1 MSRAISSRKGFT
13 LIELLVVIAII
24 GVLVGLMM
32 GAVQKV
38 REAANNI
45 SSVNNMRNLGL
56 AITNC
61 ATQNKERL
69 PPGFGSF
76 RGGPPVT
83 AFFNLLPYLDN
94 DVQYRQGMIQIGAAF
109 VANGLV
115 DPGNPSVGLLYD
127 PSYYP
132 LMMSANGPKASY
144 FATTALEPI
153 FRGKVLK
160 VLNSPSDIST
170 TGLEPVSSYALNGE
184 LFPGGSPNDGG
195 TAVANGVTLIRD
207 FSGAV
212 TGFGG
217 PPVIR
222 FPTDLANGGSN
233 TMVAVEK
240 SGNTTTNK
248 RVWFGELGGGGTVA
262 KVGVHLGTLF
272 PVQLR
277 PGKSVSDDR
286 YIQSFTSG
294 GFNSLMGDGSARNVS
309 PNISATT
316 FTTVT
321 RFDFPGSNFADW
333 D

>member
-94 DVQYRQGMIQIGAAF
+94 DVQYRDGMTRISAAF
-109 VANGLV
+109 GGL
-115 DPGNPSVGLLYD
+115 PLFD

-132 LMMSANGPKASY
+132 LPMSASGQTASST
-144 FATTALEPI
+144 ATTVLKGI
-153 FRGKVLK
+153 FDGKVLK

-294 GFNSLMGDGSARNVS
+294 GFNSLMGDGSVRNVS

>member
-94 DVQYRQGMIQIGAAF
+94 DVQYRQGMQAIGVLPF
-109 VANGLV
+109 
-115 DPGNPSVGLLYD
+115 D
-127 PSYYP
+127 PSLP
-132 LMMSANGPKASY
+132 LSTIWQTAS
-144 FATTALEPI
+144 FTATTALEPI

-195 TAVANGVTLIRD
+195 SGFANGVTNL
-207 FSGAV
+207 GAL
-212 TGFGG
+212 
-217 PPVIR
+217 PVIR

-240 SGNTTTNK
+240 SGNTTTNQ
-248 RVWFGELGGGGTVA
+248 RIWYGYAPPTGGGGTMA

-294 GFNSLMGDGSARNVS
+294 GFNSLMGDGSVRNVS

>member
-45 SSVNNMRNLGL
+45 SSVNNMRNIGL

-61 ATQNKERL
+61 TTQNKERL

-94 DVQYRQGMIQIGAAF
+94 DVQYRQGMIQISVAF
-109 VANGLV
+109 VAAGLV

-127 PSYYP
+127 PSYYS
-132 LMMSANGPKASY
+132 LVMSANGPKASST
-144 FATTALEPI
+144 ATLALANL
-153 FRGKVLK
+153 FGGKVLK

-170 TGLEPVSSYALNGE
+170 TGLEAVSSYALNGE

-195 TAVANGVTLIRD
+195 SGVANGVTNL
-207 FSGAV
+207 GAL
-212 TGFGG
+212 
-217 PPVIR
+217 PVIR
-222 FPTDLANGGSN
+222 FPTDMVNGGSN

-240 SGNTTTNK
+240 SGNTTTNQ
-248 RVWFGELGGGGTVA
+248 RIWYGEAVPGGTKA

-277 PGKSVSDDR
+277 PGKNLSQDL

-294 GFNSLMGDGSARNVS
+294 GFNSLMGDGSVRNVS

>member
-61 ATQNKERL
+61 TTQNKERL

-94 DVQYRQGMIQIGAAF
+94 DVQYRQGMIQIGVAF
-109 VANGLV
+109 VAAGLV

-127 PSYYP
+127 PSYYS
-132 LMMSANGPKASY
+132 LVMSANGPKASST
-144 FATTALEPI
+144 ATLALANL
-153 FRGKVLK
+153 FGGKVLK

-170 TGLEPVSSYALNGE
+170 TGLEAVSSYALNGE

-195 TAVANGVTLIRD
+195 SGFANGVTNL
-207 FSGAV
+207 GAL
-212 TGFGG
+212 
-217 PPVIR
+217 PVIR

-240 SGNTTTNK
+240 SGNTTTNQ
-248 RVWFGELGGGGTVA
+248 RIWYGYAPPTGGGGTMA

-294 GFNSLMGDGSARNVS
+294 GFNSLMGDGSVRNVS

>member
-1 MSRAISSRKGFT
+1 MSRIKSSRKGFT

-45 SSVNNMRNLGL
+45 SSVNNMRNIGL
-56 AITNC
+56 ALTNC
-61 ATQNKERL
+61 TTQNKERL

-76 RGGPPVT
+76 RGGPPVS

-94 DVQYRQGMIQIGAAF
+94 DVQYRQGMVAISQAYVAA
-109 VANGLV
+109 GLV
-115 DPGNPSVGLLYD
+115 DPGNPSVGLLFD
-127 PSYYP
+127 TSYYP
-132 LMMSANGPKASY
+132 LAIASNGPLAS
-144 FATTALEPI
+144 TTATGALAAL
-153 FRGKVLK
+153 FGTKVLK

-170 TGLEPVSSYALNGE
+170 NGLEPVSSYALNGV
-184 LFPGGSPNDGG
+184 LFPGGSPNDGTTG
-195 TAVANGVTLIRD
+195 VASGVNSLGGLPAIRY
-207 FSGAV
+207 
-212 TGFGG
+212 
-217 PPVIR
+217 
-222 FPTDLANGGSN
+222 PTDMVNGGSN

-248 RVWFGELGGGGTVA
+248 RVWFGEATAGGTVA
-262 KVGVHLGTLF
+262 KVGVHPGSLF

-277 PGKSVSDDR
+277 PGKNLSQDL
-286 YIQSFTSG
+286 YIQAFTSG
-294 GFNSLMGDGSARNVS
+294 GFNSLMGDGSVRNIS

-316 FTTVT
+316 FNTVT
-321 RFDFPGSNFADW
+321 RFDTPGSNFADW

>member
-1 MSRAISSRKGFT
+1 MSRNRTSRRGFT

-45 SSVNNMRNLGL
+45 SSVNNMRNIGL

-61 ATQNKERL
+61 TTQNKERL

-94 DVQYRQGMIQIGAAF
+94 DVQYRQGMVAISAAY
-109 VANGLV
+109 VAAGLV
-115 DPGNPSVGLLYD
+115 DPGNPTVGLLYD

-132 LMMSANGPKASY
+132 LTTNVNGPKASST
-144 FATTALEPI
+144 ATGALAPL
-153 FRGKVLK
+153 FGTKVLR

-170 TGLEPVSSYALNGE
+170 TGQEPVSSYAFNGE
-184 LFPGGSPNDGG
+184 LFPGGSPNDGTTG
-195 TAVANGVTLIRD
+195 LAAGVNAI
-207 FSGAV
+207 GAL
-212 TGFGG
+212 
-217 PPVIR
+217 PAIR
-222 FPTDLANGGSN
+222 FPTDMVNGGSN
-233 TMVAVEK
+233 TMVALEK

-248 RVWFGELGGGGTVA
+248 RVWFGEANASGTMA
-262 KVGVHLGTLF
+262 KVGVHVGTQF

-277 PGKSVSDDR
+277 PGKLLSQDL
-286 YIQSFTSG
+286 YIQAFTSG
-294 GFNSLMGDGSARNVS
+294 GFNSLMGDGSVRGIS

-316 FTTVT
+316 FNTVSNYHT
-321 RFDFPGSNFADW
+321 PGTNFADW

>member
-45 SSVNNMRNLGL
+45 SSVNNMRNIGL

-61 ATQNKERL
+61 TTQNKERL

-76 RGGPPVT
+76 RGGPPVS

-94 DVQYRQGMIQIGAAF
+94 DVQYRQGMIQIGVAF
-109 VANGLV
+109 VAAGLV

-127 PSYYP
+127 PSYYS
-132 LMMSANGPKASY
+132 LVMSANGPKASST
-144 FATTALEPI
+144 ATLALANL
-153 FRGKVLK
+153 FGGKVLK

-170 TGLEPVSSYALNGE
+170 TGLEAVSSYALNGE

-195 TAVANGVTLIRD
+195 SGVANGVTNL
-207 FSGAV
+207 GAL
-212 TGFGG
+212 
-217 PPVIR
+217 PVIR
-222 FPTDLANGGSN
+222 FPTDMVNGGSN

-240 SGNTTTNK
+240 SGNTTTNQ
-248 RVWFGELGGGGTVA
+248 RIWYGEAVPGGTKA

-277 PGKSVSDDR
+277 PGKNLSQDL

-294 GFNSLMGDGSARNVS
+294 GFNSLMGDGSVRNVS

-321 RFDFPGSNFADW
+321 RFDTPGSNFADW

>member
-45 SSVNNMRNLGL
+45 SSVNNMRNIGL

-61 ATQNKERL
+61 TTQNKERL

-109 VANGLV
+109 VTAGLV

-132 LMMSANGPKASY
+132 LGMSANGPKASST
-144 FATTALEPI
+144 ATQALANI
-153 FRGKVLK
+153 FGGKVLK

-184 LFPGGSPNDGG
+184 LFPGGSANDGG
-195 TAVANGVTLIRD
+195 SGFANGVTNL
-207 FSGAV
+207 GAL
-212 TGFGG
+212 
-217 PPVIR
+217 PAIR
-222 FPTDLANGGSN
+222 FPTDLVNGGSN

-240 SGNTTTNK
+240 SGNTTTNQ
-248 RVWFGELGGGGTVA
+248 RVWYGQPVPGGTMA

-277 PGKSVSDDR
+277 PGKSLSQDL
-286 YIQSFTSG
+286 YIQSFTAG
-294 GFNSLMGDGSARNVS
+294 GFNSLMGDGSVRNVS

>member
-1 MSRAISSRKGFT
+1 MSRATSSRKGFT

-45 SSVNNMRNLGL
+45 SSVNNMRNIGL

-61 ATQNKERL
+61 TTQNKERL

-94 DVQYRQGMIQIGAAF
+94 DVQYRQGMIQISVAF
-109 VANGLV
+109 VAAGLV

-132 LMMSANGPKASY
+132 LSIAANGPKASST
-144 FATTALEPI
+144 ATQALANI
-153 FRGKVLK
+153 FGAKVLK

-170 TGLEPVSSYALNGE
+170 TGLEAVSSYALNGE

-195 TAVANGVTLIRD
+195 TGVANGVTNL
-207 FSGAV
+207 GALP
-212 TGFGG
+212 T
-217 PPVIR
+217 IR
-222 FPTDLANGGSN
+222 FPTDMVNGGSN

-248 RVWFGELGGGGTVA
+248 RVWCGEATGGGTVA

-277 PGKSVSDDR
+277 PGKNLSQDL
-286 YIQSFTSG
+286 YIQSFTAG
-294 GFNSLMGDGSARNVS
+294 GFNSLMGDGSVRNVS
-309 PNISATT
+309 PNISVTT
-316 FTTVT
+316 FNTVT